1 MLLPTFSPPIVMV
14 KPVPDTMLAPD
25 VVMRILLLESVA
37 AKAVESRGTLQ
48 DSMVGVIP
56 FAKKPEPGSYEMVI
70 VPPAGSVVMGVNET
84 VILTPTLFKRRSRGS
99 MPTEAADTNVAETCG
114 STRSDRVT
122 AAATKYKN
130 VRILDSF
137 LLTGTG

>member
-1 MLLPTFSPPIVMV
+1 
-14 KPVPDTMLAPD
+14 
-25 VVMRILLLESVA
+25 
-37 AKAVESRGTLQ
+37 
-48 DSMVGVIP
+48 
-56 FAKKPEPGSYEMVI
+56 MVI

-99 MPTEAADTNVAETCG
+99 MPTEAADTKVAETCG

-122 AAATKYKN
+122 AAATKFKN
-130 VRILDSF
+130 VRILGSF